1 MASRS
6 ARLLLFATLGASA
19 LACSDDITG
28 MDTGSGG
35 SAAPRNMLY
44 VQSNNTTPGEN
55 AIVAFRR
62 DSATG
67 QLTHLG
73 SYRTGGRGHAN
84 PTRGSLG
91 PNDLDDPIIVSPDRR
106 RMFAVNAGSNTIAVL
121 DILADGSLR
130 AIAGSPFP
138 SGGTNPVS
146 LGLAG
151 DRLFVVNKDEDANQ
165 LPMGDQPNY
174 ASFSVGAN
182 GALSPIPGGTV
193 STVPMASPSH
203 ALISR
208 NGQFVFGADFLAP
221 FFNPGAG
228 SVRALRIGAG
238 GALAPASLIQV
249 PPPPPGVPAPPPG
262 FNPERL
268 RLPLG
273 LWTHPSQNILYVGHV
288 TYDHLG
294 VYNFDPA
301 SGALSFVTQVRNSGR
316 EICWIRTN
324 AAGTRLFTVNN
335 IDNSVSWYDIGSNP
349 RAPVERQKLT
359 LKEPGPMF
367 LNDRGPLSFMQITST
382 PFQPALSPDER
393 FFYVINQRVDFA
405 SSYQQGN
412 NIHIV
417 RIASD
422 GTLSEPGDP
431 VQLTPQIGVPVRDRP
446 HGVVVF

>member
-1 MASRS
+1 MTQRTT
-6 ARLLLFATLGASA
+6 RLLLLVAAGVGA
-19 LACSDDITG
+19 ACSDDVTG
-28 MDTGSGG
+28 TDNGGSG
-35 SAAPRNMLY
+35 AAPRHMLY

-62 DSATG
+62 DSTTG
-67 QLTHLG
+67 ALTHVG

-84 PTRGSLG
+84 PTRGLLG
-91 PNDLDDPIIVSPDRR
+91 PNDLDDPIVVSPDRR
-106 RMFAVNAGSNTIAVL
+106 RMYAVNAGSNTIAVL
-121 DILADGSLR
+121 DIATDGSLR
-130 AIAGSPFP
+130 PVAGSPFP

-151 DRLFVVNKDEDANQ
+151 DRLYVVNKDEDANQ

-174 ASFSVGAN
+174 ASFAIAASGTLTAI
-182 GALSPIPGGTV
+182 AGGTV

-203 ALISR
+203 ALVSR

-221 FFNPGAG
+221 FFNPGSG

-238 GALAPASLIQV
+238 GGLTPASLVQV

-273 LWTHPSQNILYVGHV
+273 IWTHPSQNILYVGHV
-288 TYDHLG
+288 TYNHLG

-301 SGALSFVTQVRNSGR
+301 SGALSFVTQVPNSGR

-335 IDNSVSWYDIGSNP
+335 IDNSVSLYDIAGNP

-359 LKEPGPMF
+359 LKEPGPLF
-367 LNDRGPLSFMQITST
+367 LNDRGELSFMQITST

-393 FFYVINQRVDFA
+393 FLYVINQRVDFN

-417 RIASD
+417 RVASD
-422 GTLSEPGDP
+422 GSLSEPGDP